1 MYTIASKIRI
11 VYIYLIM
18 LVGTLIILCAVV
30 SSCNSFAPISISHT
44 HKKNLLQHVE
54 VPLQPIAVPRD
65 VSLSMGL
72 FDFLKRNKD
81 DSDNDETQVV
91 GESSSTESK
100 DVSPK
105 KKPFFAAKVEE
116 EEATQSASN
125 EQQPKPAVVEVKKKE
140 EVLTPDDLRAKAAR
154 IRLEADREQVEL
166 TLSKIAKLTNKLEVM
181 KTKDTVN
188 AEDQQTIEEELKS
201 LQSKI
206 FTDENGE
213 IKPVTVPVV
222 AKVKSAESSSLDSST
237 TSSSTSTTTASTT
250 SKPQFQFSEEDM
262 KERVKR
268 FDEAPEFMK
277 VLVAK
282 TVGFGVDGDTP
293 GAVNRLNSTDIVRK
307 LMEDEVDYKSM
318 PVKSVDFANDS
329 EQEKARSM
337 LEKAYSMSKDMEDD
351 TDKLPVFTDEQ
362 IQAKLK
368 EIEESSPKF
377 LRDILASNFGN
388 NTQLAVMM
396 LEEEYR
402 EKNKK
407 SFLDTALSGL
417 KAGYKSG
424 MDKGMDKSNT
434 IGRDGERMDLNNRGS
449 FSRLFSDDN
458 NETSSLEM
466 SDVDFMINSL
476 YPASTRKEGN
486 TPDKRQVD
494 AFLNDIVATTKAF
507 TPSSDAMPV
516 SGGYVSSFDVFMIKF
531 SYFNQLISYII
542 IILL

>member
-1 MYTIASKIRI
+1 M
-11 VYIYLIM
+11 
-18 LVGTLIILCAVV
+18 V
-30 SSCNSFAPISISHT
+30 SSCNSFVPISKSHT
-44 HKKNLLQHVE
+44 HNKNLLQPVE

-72 FDFLKRNKD
+72 FDFLRRNKD
-81 DSDNDETQVV
+81 GSDDDETQVV
-91 GESSSTESK
+91 GESSSIESK
-100 DVSPK
+100 DVSSPK

-206 FTDENGE
+206 FTDENGD
-213 IKPVTVPVV
+213 IKPVTVPV
-222 AKVKSAESSSLDSST
+222 ASKVKSAESSSLDSST
-237 TSSSTSTTTASTT
+237 SSTTTASSTT

-262 KERVKR
+262 KDRVKR

-293 GAVNRLNSTDIVRK
+293 GAVDRLNSTDIVRK

-318 PVKSVDFANDS
+318 SVKSVDFANDS

-337 LEKAYSMSKDMEDD
+337 LEKAYNMSKDMKDD

-424 MDKGMDKSNT
+424 MDKST

-458 NETSSLEM
+458 ETSSLEM
-466 SDVDFMINSL
+466 SDVDFMMNSL
-476 YPASTRKEGN
+476 YPESTRKDN

-494 AFLNDIVATTKAF
+494 AFLNDIVGTTKAF

-516 SGGYVSSFDVFMIKF
+516 SGGWVSSFDCMF
-531 SYFNQLISYII
+531 YD
-542 IILL
+542 

>member
-1 MYTIASKIRI
+1 
-11 VYIYLIM
+11 
-18 LVGTLIILCAVV
+18 
-30 SSCNSFAPISISHT
+30 
-44 HKKNLLQHVE
+44 
-54 VPLQPIAVPRD
+54 
-65 VSLSMGL
+65 MGL

-81 DSDNDETQVV
+81 GSDDDETQVV
-91 GESSSTESK
+91 GESST
-100 DVSPK
+100 
-105 KKPFFAAKVEE
+105 KKPFFAAKVK
-116 EEATQSASN
+116 EEATTPPVIN
-125 EQQPKPAVVEVKKKE
+125 DQQPKSVVEVKKKE

-181 KTKDTVN
+181 KTKDIVN

-206 FTDENGE
+206 FTDENGD
-213 IKPVTVPVV
+213 IKPVTVPV
-222 AKVKSAESSSLDSST
+222 ASKVKSAESSSLDSST
-237 TSSSTSTTTASTT
+237 SSTSTASTT

-307 LMEDEVDYKSM
+307 IMEDEVDYKSM
-318 PVKSVDFANDS
+318 SVKSVDFANDS

-337 LEKAYSMSKDMEDD
+337 LEKAYNMSKDMEDD
-351 TDKLPVFTDEQ
+351 DAEKPVFTDEQ

-368 EIEESSPKF
+368 EIDESSPKF

-417 KAGYKSG
+417 KAGYNSG
-424 MDKGMDKSNT
+424 MDKST

-458 NETSSLEM
+458 NKTSSLEM
-466 SDVDFMINSL
+466 SDVDFMMNSL
-476 YPASTRKEGN
+476 YPASTRKEDN

-516 SGGYVSSFDVFMIKF
+516 SGGWVSSFDCMF
-531 SYFNQLISYII
+531 YD
-542 IILL
+542 

>member
-1 MYTIASKIRI
+1 MS
-11 VYIYLIM
+11 
-18 LVGTLIILCAVV
+18 
-30 SSCNSFAPISISHT
+30 
-44 HKKNLLQHVE
+44 
-54 VPLQPIAVPRD
+54 
-65 VSLSMGL
+65 
-72 FDFLKRNKD
+72 
-81 DSDNDETQVV
+81 
-91 GESSSTESK
+91 
-100 DVSPK
+100 
-105 KKPFFAAKVEE
+105 
-116 EEATQSASN
+116 
-125 EQQPKPAVVEVKKKE
+125 
-140 EVLTPDDLRAKAAR
+140 
-154 IRLEADREQVEL
+154 
-166 TLSKIAKLTNKLEVM
+166 
-181 KTKDTVN
+181 
-188 AEDQQTIEEELKS
+188 
-201 LQSKI
+201 
-206 FTDENGE
+206 
-213 IKPVTVPVV
+213 
-222 AKVKSAESSSLDSST
+222 
-237 TSSSTSTTTASTT
+237 
-250 SKPQFQFSEEDM
+250 
-262 KERVKR
+262 
-268 FDEAPEFMK
+268 
-277 VLVAK
+277 
-282 TVGFGVDGDTP
+282 
-293 GAVNRLNSTDIVRK
+293 
-307 LMEDEVDYKSM
+307 
-318 PVKSVDFANDS
+318 VKSVDFANDS

-424 MDKGMDKSNT
+424 MDKSNT

-494 AFLNDIVATTKAF
+494 TFLNDIVATTKAF

-516 SGGYVSSFDVFMIKF
+516 SGGWVSSFDVFMIKF
-531 SYFNQLISYII
+531 SHTFISSYHISLSSFVI
-542 IILL
+542 

>member
-1 MYTIASKIRI
+1 
-11 VYIYLIM
+11 
-18 LVGTLIILCAVV
+18 
-30 SSCNSFAPISISHT
+30 
-44 HKKNLLQHVE
+44 
-54 VPLQPIAVPRD
+54 
-65 VSLSMGL
+65 MGL

-81 DSDNDETQVV
+81 GSDDVETQVV

-100 DVSPK
+100 NVSPK

-206 FTDENGE
+206 FADENGD
-213 IKPVTVPVV
+213 IKPVTVPAV
-222 AKVKSAESSSLDSST
+222 AKVKSAVSSSADSTSS
-237 TSSSTSTTTASTT
+237 SSSTSTASST

-318 PVKSVDFANDS
+318 SVKSVDFANDS

-337 LEKAYSMSKDMEDD
+337 LEKAYNMSKDMEDD

-377 LRDILASNFGN
+377 LRDILASSVGN

-417 KAGYKSG
+417 KSGYNSG
-424 MDKGMDKSNT
+424 MDKST

-466 SDVDFMINSL
+466 SDVDFMMNSL
-476 YPASTRKEGN
+476 YPASTRKEDN

-494 AFLNDIVATTKAF
+494 AFLNDIVGTTKAF

-516 SGGYVSSFDVFMIKF
+516 SGGWVSSVFMIKF
-531 SYFNQLISYII
+531 SHTFISSSHIS
-542 IILL
+542 

>member
-1 MYTIASKIRI
+1 
-11 VYIYLIM
+11 M
-18 LVGTLIILCAVV
+18 LVRTLLILCAVV
-30 SSCNSFAPISISHT
+30 SSCNSFAPISKQSHT

-81 DSDNDETQVV
+81 GSDDDETQVV
-91 GESSSTESK
+91 SDSSAESK
-100 DVSPK
+100 DVSP

-116 EEATQSASN
+116 EEATPTIK

-140 EVLTPDDLRAKAAR
+140 EVLSPDDLRAKAAR

-166 TLSKIAKLTNKLEVM
+166 TLSKISKLTNKLEVM

-213 IKPVTVPVV
+213 IKPVTVPV
-222 AKVKSAESSSLDSST
+222 ASKVKSAESSSLDS

-277 VLVAK
+277 VLVAR

-307 LMEDEVDYKSM
+307 LMEDEVDYESM
-318 PVKSVDFANDS
+318 SVKSVDFANDS

-337 LEKAYSMSKDMEDD
+337 LEKAYNMSKDMEDD
-351 TDKLPVFTDEQ
+351 TDKPPVFTEEQ

-424 MDKGMDKSNT
+424 MDKSNT

-466 SDVDFMINSL
+466 SDVDFMMNSL
-476 YPASTRKEGN
+476 YPASTRKEDN

-494 AFLNDIVATTKAF
+494 AFLNDIVGTTKAF
-507 TPSSDAMPV
+507 TPSSEAMPV
-516 SGGYVSSFDVFMIKF
+516 SGGFVS
-531 SYFNQLISYII
+531 
-542 IILL
+542 